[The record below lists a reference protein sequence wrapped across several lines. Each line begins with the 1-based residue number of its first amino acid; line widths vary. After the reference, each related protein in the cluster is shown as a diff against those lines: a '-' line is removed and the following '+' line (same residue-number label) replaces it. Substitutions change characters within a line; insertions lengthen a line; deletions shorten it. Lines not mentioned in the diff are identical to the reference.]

1 MWSTV
6 RENGEKCTKVHKT
19 GVQNGKAAVSSQM
32 GHRRKE
38 TSQRIAIKPRNTIIL
53 KFQQLFDS
61 GPGFLNDF

>member
-6 RENGEKCTKVHKT
+6 RENGETCTKVHKT
-19 GVQNGKAAVSSQM
+19 GVEKGKAAVSSQI

-53 KFQQLFDS
+53 KLQQ
-61 GPGFLNDF
+61 FLTQAQVF